1 MAHGPLVCLIVM
13 IYACSTN
20 EGNVL
25 PCFALIF
32 PDMLMYGRGKMS
44 TEIRVK
50 RSVLH
55 TSYVK
60 VIYIVRKKTVNKKMS
75 CNFFFRENPKFSIKK
90 NIPGTS
96 YIGDRISSFYREN
109 SPEMLPLYTHRCCL
123 Q

>member
-75 CNFFFRENPKFSIKK
+75 CNFFLEKILNFP
-90 NIPGTS
+90 
-96 YIGDRISSFYREN
+96 
-109 SPEMLPLYTHRCCL
+109 
-123 Q
+123 